1 MSESKRSYFNDSP
14 IEAADDDRYGV
25 SGFAESIAKSITR
38 MHKPVGTTIALNGPW
53 GSGKSSVINL
63 IRAALAK
70 AGDDK
75 LVVSDFKCWWYRGEE
90 ALALAF
96 LQSLHGTLRTSL
108 GDKVKD
114 LIPSISQRLL
124 QAGPTI
130 GAAVTLASGAPLTA
144 LFTGGSKFV
153 STFFPKGDTLEKTF
167 RKLAKILADEDR
179 RFLVVIDDIDRLSP
193 DEAIAI
199 FRLVKSVGQLPN
211 VMYLL
216 VFDRDLAEKA
226 VQERFPSEGPHFLEK
241 IVQAGFE
248 VPTPLQT
255 DLNHAVLSA
264 IQEICGD
271 PEADRVVRMMNL
283 FYDIVVPYITTPR
296 HVARYQNAISVTWPA
311 VAGEVS
317 LADFIALEAVRLYEP
332 SLFQAIRSRKE
343 EVCGASNQH
352 NGNQSHDDRLKPF
365 LDDVSSSRH
374 DLAKIAL
381 QRLFPRLENMG
392 YGGDWIAHWDAER
405 RVCVEAHFDTYFR
418 LTLSDETL
426 PTKLI
431 EEMARRADDADFIRT
446 TMRKAA
452 KTTLRNGKSMVP
464 VYLDELNT
472 HAARIDKDKVAAFL
486 GVLFEIH
493 DEIDLEADA
502 ERGFGGMANTSLRY
516 HWLLR
521 RITRER
527 FTLEERSDVFVAAI
541 QNASLGWLV
550 DFASS
555 AIGDHAEDQ
564 KKSPKPEED
573 CLVQSSAIEPLRKHT
588 LDAIRAAASDG
599 SLIGRRDLVYIL
611 YRWRDLLGGDYTEVR
626 EWTGARILEKDS
638 LVALARD
645 FTGRSWSMGMGGF
658 GSLGDRVS
666 QATTVAR
673 ISDDTE
679 IIDPKAFRVRLEE
692 IAASGK
698 LNQDDLTV
706 VQTLL
711 DAWDRSA
718 LAKMGYSTD
727 SGRRGR

>member
-1 MSESKRSYFNDSP
+1 MSDSKRSYFNDSP
-14 IEAADDDRYGV
+14 IETADDDRYGMT
-25 SGFAESIAKSITR
+25 GFAESIAKSITR
-38 MHKPVGTTIALNGPW
+38 MHKPVGTTLALNGPW
-53 GSGKSSVINL
+53 GSGKSSVVNL
-63 IRAALAK
+63 IRSALAK
-70 AGDDK
+70 AGDDE

-114 LIPSISQRLL
+114 LIPNITQRLL

-153 STFFPKGDTLEKTF
+153 STFFPRGDTLEKTF

-216 VFDRDLAEKA
+216 VFDRDLAENA

-255 DLNHAVLSA
+255 DLNEAALNA

-271 PEADRVVRMMNL
+271 PEDDRVVRIMNL
-283 FYDIVVPYITTPR
+283 FYDIVVPYMTTPR

-317 LADFIALEAVRLYEP
+317 LADFIALEALRLYEP
-332 SLFQAIRSRKE
+332 SLFQAIRSGKE
-343 EVCGASNQH
+343 AVCGVSNQYS
-352 NGNQSHDDRLKPF
+352 GNQSHDDRLKPF
-365 LDDVSSSRH
+365 LADLPSSRH
-374 DLAKIAL
+374 ELAKIAL
-381 QRLFPRLENMG
+381 QRLFPRLVNMS

-405 RVCVEAHFDTYFR
+405 RVCIEAHFDTYFR
-418 LTLSDETL
+418 LTLSDDTL
-426 PTKLI
+426 PTTII
-431 EEMARRADDADFIRT
+431 EEMVSRADDADFIKS
-446 TMRKAA
+446 TMRTAA
-452 KTTLRNGKSMVP
+452 KTTRRNGKSMVP

-472 HAARIDKDKVAAFL
+472 HATRIDRGKVAAFL
-486 GVLFEIH
+486 GALFEIH
-493 DEIDLEADA
+493 DEIDLEVDA
-502 ERGFGGMANTSLRY
+502 ERGFGGIGNTSLRY

-521 RITRER
+521 RVTRDR
-527 FTLEERSDVFVAAI
+527 FTPEQRSHILVAAI
-541 QNASLGWLV
+541 QSASLGWLV

-555 AIGDHAEDQ
+555 AIDDHADERKQ
-564 KKSPKPEED
+564 GPEREED
-573 CLVQSSAIEPLRKHT
+573 YLVQSSAIEPLRKYT
-588 LDAIRAAASDG
+588 LDAIRAASVDG
-599 SLIGRRDLVYIL
+599 SLIGHQDLVYIL
-611 YRWRDLLGGDYTEVR
+611 YRWRDLLDGDCTEVR
-626 EWTGARILEKDS
+626 EWTGARILEDDS
-638 LVALARD
+638 LITLARD

-666 QATTVAR
+666 KATVVAQ
-673 ISDDTE
+673 IGDDTK
-679 IIDPKAFRVRLEE
+679 ILDPQAFRVRLEE
-692 IAASGK
+692 IAADGK
-698 LNQDDLTV
+698 LDQQDLTV

-711 DAWDRSA
+711 DAWDRKRA
-718 LAKMGYSTD
+718 GNDGLFD
-727 SGRRGR
+727 RQ